1 LDHHASKLLSRFDAG
16 SYVTL
21 VRAMNSHDIGR
32 DRGGVAAALGR
43 VTARTLV
50 AGVTSDRLYPLPQQ
64 IEIAEGING
73 AGPVREIDS
82 PYGHDAFL
90 IEADQIAKLLAEL
103 LSR

>member
-1 LDHHASKLLSRFDAG
+1 
-16 SYVTL
+16 
-21 VRAMNSHDIGR
+21 MNSHDIGR
-32 DRGGVAAALGR
+32 DRGGVAPALR
-43 VTARTLV
+43 RITARTLV

-64 IEIAEGING
+64 IEIADGIPG

-103 LSR
+103 LGPL